1 MTFYNEQMVAQKHS
15 VVLTAWKAERE
26 AARASNAVSISNAT
40 DVISVR
46 SGDSAAV
53 LNLFNIEA
61 GGIAVT
67 PQTASRLS
75 AVTACVGLL
84 GDAMSTLPMHHF
96 EKDAENDRKRII
108 GSKIEPFFNSSPVA
122 NFTSAAMIQFWEQCI
137 AYRGDAI
144 SYIPRDRMGNATGI
158 IPFHTDDVVWDRIN
172 GRLIYRFYP
181 HDGSEPFTVGA
192 DDVLHLT
199 GHGFDGVRSRSIV
212 RHDAYHGIG
221 LGLAISRYGK
231 KFFENGASPK
241 HIFETEGE
249 MSPKQIDDFRDLYDS
264 RYSGP
269 SNAGRPMVLTEGI
282 KMREMSISSVDAQL
296 LETLKYTVIDIAR
309 AFRVPPVLI
318 GAQETTSSWGTGVS
332 EIKQGFVTFT
342 LEPKATLWEQ
352 EINRKLIY
360 SKNEFLEFQFA
371 GFLRGNTKEENEALR
386 QAIGG
391 SNGPGWMTINEVRKT
406 KNLPPVEGGD
416 VLYMPKGVTNEK
428 TAATN

>member
-15 VVLTAWKAERE
+15 VVLTKWKAERE
-26 AARASNAVSISNAT
+26 AARTALTISNAT
-40 DVISVR
+40 DVINVR
-46 SGDSAAV
+46 SGDSATV
-53 LNLFNIEA
+53 LNMFNIEA
-61 GGIAVT
+61 GGVAVT

-84 GDAMSTLPMHHF
+84 GGAMSTLPLHHY
-96 EKDAENDRKRII
+96 EKDAENGRKRVI
-108 GSKIEPFFNSSPVA
+108 GSTLETIFNSSPVA

-144 SYIPRDRMGNATGI
+144 SYILRDRMGNPIGLD
-158 IPFHTDDVVWDRIN
+158 PYHTDDVVWDKVK
-172 GRLIYRFYP
+172 GQLIYRFYP
-181 HDGSEPFTVGA
+181 PDGSQPFNAYA

-199 GHGFDGVRSRSIV
+199 GRGFDGVRSRSIIM
-212 RHDAYHGIG
+212 HDAFHGIG

-241 HIFETEGE
+241 HIFETDKK
-249 MSPKQIDDFRDLYDS
+249 MSEPQIDEFRDLYDS
-264 RYSGP
+264 RYAGP
-269 SNAGRPMVLTEGI
+269 TNAGRPMILTESI
-282 KMREMSISSVDAQL
+282 KMRQMSISSVDAQL
-296 LETLKYTVIDIAR
+296 LETLKYTVIDTAR
-309 AFRVPPVLI
+309 AFGVPPILI

-342 LEPKATLWEQ
+342 LEPKATMWEQ
-352 EINRKLIY
+352 EINRKLVY

-406 KNLPPVEGGD
+406 KNLPAIAGGD
-416 VLYMPKGVTNEK
+416 VLYIPKGVTNEK